1 MFKEKSVIEC
11 GNIEEHKNEEK
22 YFCLTCGYIGCT

>member
-1 MFKEKSVIEC
+1 MFLEKSLLEC
-11 GNIEEHKNEEK
+11 GDIEDKKEEK